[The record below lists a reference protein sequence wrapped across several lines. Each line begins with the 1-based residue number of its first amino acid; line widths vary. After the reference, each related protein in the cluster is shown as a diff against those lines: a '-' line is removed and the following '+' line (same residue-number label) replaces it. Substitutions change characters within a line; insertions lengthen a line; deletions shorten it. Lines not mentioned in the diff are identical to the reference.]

1 MKTNLLIGLI
11 LSFQCLIVA
20 QNQNELN
27 VSTLVK
33 PGICMV
39 TVNKDG
45 SRNEIVWTKKLYP
58 DAQEFLIYRVTIK
71 GKDSLVGRIAA
82 SEPSIFTDSDG
93 KDGTGNPELSSHV
106 YKMSY
111 ADKNSKESELSDPH
125 ETIHVKGDKKGN
137 FSWNAYT
144 GYPLVTKTIP
154 KYALYR
160 LDPSG
165 KSTLILETEKTE
177 AVDPDFEKYANK
189 NYHWYILLEG
199 FACES
204 DPSDPATRKNG
215 TKSNNSNE

>member
-1 MKTNLLIGLI
+1 MKTNLLIGFI
-11 LSFQCLIVA
+11 LLFQCLAIA
-20 QNQNELN
+20 QKQNERN
-27 VSTLVK
+27 TTTLVK
-33 PGICMV
+33 PAICLV

-45 SRNEIVWTKKLYP
+45 SRNEIIWTKKLYP
-58 DAQEFLIYRVTIK
+58 DAQWFLIYRVTNN

-82 SEPSIFTDSDG
+82 SEPGIFTDSDG
-93 KDGTGNPELSSHV
+93 KDGTGNPELSSHK

-111 ADKNSKESELSDPH
+111 TDKNSKESELSDSH

-137 FSWNAYT
+137 FNWNAYT
-144 GYPLVTKTIP
+144 GYPLVTQTIP

-165 KSTLILETEKTE
+165 MITFILETEKTE
-177 AVDPDFEKYANK
+177 AVDPDFEKYVNK
-189 NYHWYILLEG
+189 NYHWFVVLEG
-199 FACES
+199 FNCES